1 MHFGMKITDK
11 TALTQVTRLNHN
23 RKVATKVNCK
33 CSASENIHMDIYQHL
48 CTVKLFMAA
57 MYTLSSGPGLILVA
71 HRLTIMDLD
80 STRYTL
86 QIAHLYTQYKT
97 DDTCSIQEM
106 RSNESSMYKNKSCSC
121 YNISRRK
128 IRYGDYG
135 LCHTYNLNLL

>member
-1 MHFGMKITDK
+1 MKITDK

-106 RSNESSMYKNKSCSC
+106 KAVCTKINDVFFCETYL
-121 YNISRRK
+121 RRK
-128 IRYGDYG
+128 NGNCG
-135 LCHTYNLNLL
+135 LCHT